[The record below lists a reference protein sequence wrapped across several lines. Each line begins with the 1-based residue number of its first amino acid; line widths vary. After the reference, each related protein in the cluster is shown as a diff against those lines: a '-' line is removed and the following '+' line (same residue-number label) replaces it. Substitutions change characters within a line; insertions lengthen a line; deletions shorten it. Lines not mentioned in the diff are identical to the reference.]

1 MTGNM
6 EDLNGGS
13 CSTNS
18 DTDMPSGDCIFVA
31 DGPSSLQSSVMAIPY
46 LPGNDQWCDITEER
60 LHNDDNPSKHN
71 TMCNG
76 KSVFEIVRQSP
87 DFSGYQPRNQTNEAP
102 SFTILQPKSLT
113 EPFVFVLD
121 WSGSM
126 NSNNRKER
134 LKQGVNRFMMIDV
147 DLEQNLPIGI
157 TSFSLESFIDYPITI
172 VNDTKTRD
180 GIINTVDH
188 GINHDGGTCI
198 HKGVRTSLEA
208 LRDYNWNT
216 GGLVILLTDG
226 GQSCSGAGGDG
237 VIDWL
242 GEINDE
248 VMSQN
253 TRFCTIAFSNNADK
267 DLEELAFRYL
277 NLTNSDSPFHTYHT
291 FPIVHNNAGLEGHH
305 HLCQIT
311 QDQTI

>member
-1 MTGNM
+1 
-6 EDLNGGS
+6 
-13 CSTNS
+13 
-18 DTDMPSGDCIFVA
+18 
-31 DGPSSLQSSVMAIPY
+31 
-46 LPGNDQWCDITEER
+46 
-60 LHNDDNPSKHN
+60 
-71 TMCNG
+71 
-76 KSVFEIVRQSP
+76 
-87 DFSGYQPRNQTNEAP
+87 
-102 SFTILQPKSLT
+102 
-113 EPFVFVLD
+113 
-121 WSGSM
+121 
-126 NSNNRKER
+126 
-134 LKQGVNRFMMIDV
+134 MMIDV

-157 TSFSLESFIDYPITI
+157 TSFSKEAFIDYPITV
-172 VNDTKTRD
+172 VNNTQTRD

-208 LRDYNWNT
+208 LRDYNWNS

-237 VIDWL
+237 VKDWL
-242 GEINDE
+242 GEIIDE

-277 NLTNSDSPFHTYHT
+277 NLTNSPFHTYHT

-311 QDQTI
+311 LDQII